1 MKWTPFIRE
10 IELDKLMISLI
21 EEKLSNENEKIINNL
36 LQNYLIVFNKNNKE
50 KLNNLELK
58 ISELSR
64 KK

>member
-1 MKWTPFIRE
+1 
-10 IELDKLMISLI
+10 MISLI

>member
-36 LQNYLIVFNKNNKE
+36 LQNYLIVFNTNNKE